1 MTFAEMRGGRD
12 QCLKDPHPVSSVER
26 DTDDGGRRGHSPGPV
41 ATPAS
46 SRSGR
51 GGAAAHS
58 GRRVYISASRRE
70 EAMLLP
76 VRAGQC

>member
-1 MTFAEMRGGRD
+1 MSFDDMRGGRD
-12 QCLKDPHPVSSVER
+12 QRLKDPHPVSRVER
-26 DTDDGGRRGHSPGPV
+26 DTDNGGRRGHSPGPV

-58 GRRVYISASRRE
+58 GWRIHISASRRE
-70 EAMLLP
+70 EAMFLP